1 MLNFLPLG
9 SDTKNSCGG
18 EYLAALEKGE
28 LIMECNRNCNNL
40 CPNIVI
46 STSVSLVGT
55 TLVIDIPA
63 ATYNKGD
70 KLCLVV
76 AQTIPAATTITAP
89 VAISIGGDTGTLYPV
104 VGCDC
109 AQVTACA
116 MRTRT
121 RYPMRVS
128 TTSTSAVFKVLRG
141 LSCAPGNALASIPA
155 PAGT

>member
-1 MLNFLPLG
+1 MLKFLPLG

-18 EYLAALEKGE
+18 DDLAALEKGE

-46 STSVSLVGT
+46 SDSVSFSDGS
-55 TLVIDIPA
+55 LVIDIPA
-63 ATYNKGD
+63 NTFMDGERI
-70 KLCLVV
+70 CLVV
-76 AQTIPAATTITAP
+76 AQAIPAATTITAP
-89 VAISIGGDTGTLYPV
+89 VVITIGGVATTTYPV

-109 AQVTACA
+109 AAVTACA
-116 MRTRT
+116 IRTRT

>member
-1 MLNFLPLG
+1 
-9 SDTKNSCGG
+9 
-18 EYLAALEKGE
+18 
-28 LIMECNRNCNNL
+28 MECNRICNAL

-46 STSVSLVGT
+46 STGVSLVGT

-63 ATYNKGD
+63 ATYNNGD

-89 VAISIGGDTGTLYPV
+89 VAISIGGDTTTLYPV

-109 AQVTACA
+109 SQITACA
-116 MRTRT
+116 IRTRT

-128 TTSTSAVFKVLRG
+128 TNATSAVFKVLRG
-141 LSCAPGNALASIPA
+141 LSCAPDNALASIPA
-155 PAGT
+155 PVAGG